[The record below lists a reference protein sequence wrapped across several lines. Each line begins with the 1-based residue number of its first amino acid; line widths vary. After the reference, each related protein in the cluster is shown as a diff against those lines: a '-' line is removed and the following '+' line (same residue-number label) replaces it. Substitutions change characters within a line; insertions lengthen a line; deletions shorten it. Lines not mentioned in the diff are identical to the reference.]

1 MQRYTSDM
9 LIRDVLVSDPAAAQ
23 VFERYG
29 LGCASCLASEME
41 TVEAVAV
48 MHDVSVDSLL
58 AELNG
63 TVGPSTMEDPSL

>member
-23 VFERYG
+23 VFERFG
-29 LGCASCLASEME
+29 LGCASCIGSDME

-58 AELNG
+58 AELNS
-63 TVGPSTMEDPSL
+63 TPDPSTMGDPSL